1 MSDDE
6 GWGDLDNQDDGGWP
20 DDNNENNME
29 VDVNTEIENKMYMA

>member
-1 MSDDE
+1 MSDDD